1 MARRSKEGELQ
12 LGFDMAPVLP
22 RKAEAPPA
30 TKIVDSPGI
39 TRAEEIQLP
48 DPESQ
53 LPVDG
58 TCRPANGA
66 FLRVAALPQS
76 SAPVPTGLVSSSQLQ
91 APNSDLP
98 NVLTVAQ
105 LTQRISGVLEEG
117 IGSVWVEGEIS
128 NLRRQSSGHSYFTLK
143 DEESQL
149 SCVLFARTASGQKVA
164 LRDGLQVQL
173 QGQISVYQP
182 RGQYQLVVRV
192 VQAKGEGVLQAR
204 FEELKRR
211 LAAEGLFDQSRK
223 RTLPRFPRRI
233 GVVTSPTGAAIHDF
247 LQVLHRR
254 HPGLR
259 VVINPV
265 RVQGKGAAAE
275 IAAAIAELAAGGG
288 VIGPVDLIVVTRG
301 GGSLED
307 LWEFNEEAV
316 ARAIVASSVPVVSA
330 VGHEIDF
337 SIADFAADLRAPTPS
352 AAAELIAAEGSELLE
367 RSRSLVA
374 RIGREA
380 LARMGLHHAVQQRL
394 ASSPLFRDP
403 LRRVEEAKQT
413 SDRIEEFLTGTIER
427 RTEQV
432 SATIA
437 RRAAQMASAHPGHR
451 LLHADQK
458 ISALGEQLG
467 TLMAHRLERD
477 KGRMNLVIAALSAL
491 NPEATLAR
499 GFSIT
504 RNVEGKVITSS
515 GQVKQ
520 GESIRTQLAEGEL
533 DAVVKRLES

>member
-66 FLRVAALPQS
+66 SLRVAALPQS

-105 LTQRISGVLEEG
+105 LTRRISGVLEEG

>member
-30 TKIVDSPGI
+30 TKIVDSRGI

-53 LPVDG
+53 LPLDG

-66 FLRVAALPQS
+66 SLRVAALPQS

-105 LTQRISGVLEEG
+105 LTRRISSVLEEG

-223 RTLPRFPRRI
+223 RTLPRFPQRI

-275 IAAAIAELAAGGG
+275 IAAAITELAAGGG

-437 RRAAQMASAHPGHR
+437 RRAAQIASAHPGHR

-477 KGRMNLVIAALSAL
+477 KGRMNLVSAALSAL

-504 RNVEGKVITSS
+504 RNAEGKVITSS

-520 GESIRTQLAEGEL
+520 GESIRTKLAEGEL